1 MNTHKIYVSH
11 SDSQE
16 GLILFEKVKMAVYEL
31 GKEVF
36 HLGEKTR
43 ELSKNDQ
50 NWNKIYSNIVS
61 CDTTIVILTKDLLKE
76 NKKDL
81 LGGIMEEE
89 IKASLF
95 NNELKDISGVILLL
109 TEEFKKEYFN
119 VEKNKTLRFPI
130 IDHNIDNINPCRKS
144 DNDYP
149 GFLYAVDVKNF
160 FKYPTLY
167 LKRSEKIRDRQR
179 ELKIYGI
186 EWAI

>member
-1 MNTHKIYVSH
+1 MNTHKIYISH

-36 HLGEKTR
+36 HLGERTR
-43 ELSKNDQ
+43 EISKIDQ
-50 NWNKIYSNIVS
+50 NWNKIYSNIVF

-81 LGGIMEEE
+81 LGGIMEQE

-95 NNELKDISGVILLL
+95 NNDMKDINGVILLL
-109 TEEFKKEYFN
+109 TDEFKKEYFN
-119 VEKNKTLRFPI
+119 VEKNKNIHFPI
-130 IDHNIDNINPCRKS
+130 IDNNIDNINSCRKS
-144 DNDYP
+144 DTDYP
-149 GFLYAVDVKNF
+149 GFLYAVDIKNF
-160 FKYPTLY
+160 FKNTTSY

-179 ELKIYGI
+179 ELKIYEI
-186 EWAI
+186 EWTI

>member
-1 MNTHKIYVSH
+1 MNTHKIYISH

-16 GLILFEKVKMAVYEL
+16 GLILFEKVKKAVNEL
-31 GKEVF
+31 GKEVV

-43 ELSKNDQ
+43 ELTKVDRD
-50 NWNKIYSNIVS
+50 WNKIYSTIVS

-81 LGGIMEEE
+81 LGGIMEQE
-89 IKASLF
+89 IKGSLF
-95 NNELKDISGVILLL
+95 NNNMKDISGVILLL
-109 TEEFKKEYFN
+109 TDEFKKEYFD
-119 VEKNKTLRFPI
+119 VEKNKNIRFPL
-130 IDHNIDNINPCRKS
+130 IDNNIDNINPCRKS
-144 DNDYP
+144 NDDYP

-179 ELKIYGI
+179 ELRIYGI
-186 EWAI
+186 ELAI

>member
-1 MNTHKIYVSH
+1 MNTHKIYISH
-11 SDSQE
+11 SNSQE
-16 GLILFEKVKMAVYEL
+16 GLILFEKVKMAVCEL

-43 ELSKNDQ
+43 ELSKNEQ
-50 NWNKIYSNIVS
+50 NWRKIYSNIVF

-81 LGGIMEEE
+81 LEGIMKEE
-89 IKASLF
+89 INGSLF
-95 NNELKDISGVILLL
+95 NNDTKDINGVILLL
-109 TEEFKKEYFN
+109 TEEFKKEYFD
-119 VEKNKTLRFPI
+119 VEKNKTIHFPI
-130 IDHNIDNINPCRKS
+130 IDNNIDNINACRKS
-144 DNDYP
+144 DDDYP

-160 FKYPTLY
+160 LKYPTLY

-186 EWAI
+186 EWFI